1 MIKIFYCL
9 NFFIIGLQNTFLKLI
24 TFFLYGYSRKE
35 TSSLLVFRSGGLG
48 DFIFSLPAIDMIYS
62 FYDKDLY
69 FMNYYPSSGAHF
81 KELKKKN
88 LTDLQWLNF
97 LSQEKFN
104 DTFILR
110 GYKLSDIKYFRKVFK
125 GLKLNGLILLT
136 HPAESF
142 TSILKKLF
150 FFRVLGIKRAK
161 VSGWKKSYSNTF
173 FRKHHTK
180 WGFVKHA
187 NLGPVSDVISF
198 FESEKSFP
206 YEAPFPEIH
215 VPNKDKLNVESY
227 LYENCIN
234 NYLVISP
241 GSVHELKNWGLE
253 NYEKLISRLLF
264 ADKNI
269 NVLISGPESDSLL
282 AKSLSANKRV
292 LNICGRFNLSEL
304 LIIYKKALCVYA
316 NDGGAAHLAALAD
329 AKVIVFGNG
338 TQEPGTMS
346 PHGKNVIELKKH
358 TNCTPCFNYTECR
371 LGRSKCVKDVSIE
384 EAFNAFNFFL
394 GTSNQ

>member
-1 MIKIFYCL
+1 MIKILYCL
-9 NFFIIGLQNTFLKLI
+9 NFFIIGLQNKLLKLLI
-24 TFFLYGYSRKE
+24 FFLYGYPRKE
-35 TSSLLVFRSGGLG
+35 TTSLLVFRSGGLG
-48 DFIFSLPAIDMIYS
+48 DFIFTLPAIDMVYS

-69 FMNYYPSSGAHF
+69 FMNYYPDSSKHF

-88 LTDLQWLNF
+88 LTDLQWLKF

-110 GYKLSDIKYFRKVFK
+110 GYKLNDIKYFRKVFK
-125 GLKLNGLILLT
+125 GLGLNGLILLS
-136 HPAESF
+136 HPAEPF

-150 FFRVLGIKRAK
+150 LLRILGIKRAK
-161 VSGWKKSYSNTF
+161 VSGWKKSYSYTF
-173 FRKHHTK
+173 FRKHHTN
-180 WGFVKHA
+180 WGFTKHA
-187 NLGPVSDVISF
+187 NLGPVSDVLSF
-198 FESEKSFP
+198 FESEKSSP
-206 YEAPFPEIH
+206 HEAPFPKVH
-215 VPNKDKLNVESY
+215 VSDKDKHNVESY
-227 LYENCIN
+227 LYENHIN

-241 GSVHELKNWGLE
+241 GSVHELKNWGSE

-269 NVLISGPESDSLL
+269 NILISGPKSDSLL
-282 AKSLSANKRV
+282 ANSLSSNKRV

-338 TQEPGTMS
+338 SQEPGTMS
-346 PHGKNVIELKKH
+346 PHAKNVIELRKH
-358 TNCTPCFNYTECR
+358 TNCTPCFNYTECK
-371 LGRSKCVKDVSIE
+371 LGRSKCVKDISIE
-384 EAFNAFNFFL
+384 EAFSAFEFYL
-394 GTSNQ
+394 DTSN